1 MWVMPPH
8 LVQKQLTEWR
18 RTRYSSMFYVQ
29 NGGYQPQAQK
39 ELKWIVLWLIFL
51 HNEMETQQYSTPTNG
66 LILYTSLVQNEGPKI
81 RMSTTTNSILYSP
94 YLCSK
99 KWRSLILYW
108 CYLNTLLLSNV
119 LKISQHKTRLNAAP
133 PIHFLSGFWRGVL
146 GKVPRMKKK
155 WFLYEMSFA
164 LSIWNDLDVNEMDC
178 LTTRSNLC
186 TKWGWLTQL

>member
-119 LKISQHKTRLNAAP
+119 LKISQHKPRLNAP
-133 PIHFLSGFWRGVL
+133 PHTLFVRILVWCAWEGTKNEKR
-146 GKVPRMKKK
+146 
-155 WFLYEMSFA
+155 
-164 LSIWNDLDVNEMDC
+164 ND
-178 LTTRSNLC
+178 SC
-186 TKWGWLTQL
+186 TKWVLHCQFGMIWMCTKWIA